1 MLNMIQQFKFTMTY
15 AFFVVMGGLQASF
28 DDIAW
33 PGQEPPHHSISHDIS
48 HDIYQC
54 EPRRVITSEALV
66 RLAEIDV
73 SLEIPRNRINDK
85 SKANTIQKIL
95 VCLQVIWMAGQC
107 LMRLHHNL
115 PLSLLEIHT
124 MVHVIYTLSIYI
136 CWFQV
141 GFDCRPEIPSPLT
154 DPNFIRNHLMYRN
167 QRSSLRT
174 THMIILHYSF

>member
-1 MLNMIQQFKFTMTY
+1 MLNMTQQFKFTMTY

-33 PGQEPPHHSISHDIS
+33 PGQEPPHHSISHK
-48 HDIYQC
+48 IYQC
-54 EPRRVITSEALV
+54 EPRRVITSEVLV
-66 RLAEIDV
+66 RLAEYGV
-73 SLEIPRNRINDK
+73 SLDIPRNRINDK

-95 VCLQVIWMAGQC
+95 VCVQVIWMAAQC
-107 LMRLHHNL
+107 LARRHYHL

-141 GFDCRPEIPSPLT
+141 GFDCRPEIPSTLT

>member
-1 MLNMIQQFKFTMTY
+1 MTY

-33 PGQEPPHHSISHDIS
+33 PGQEPPHHSISHK
-48 HDIYQC
+48 IYQC
-54 EPRRVITSEALV
+54 EPRRVITSEVLV
-66 RLAEIDV
+66 RLAEDGV
-73 SLEIPRNRINDK
+73 SLDIPRNRINDK

-95 VCLQVIWMAGQC
+95 VLFQVVWMATQC
-107 LMRLHHNL
+107 FVRLRYNL

-124 MVHVIYTLSIYI
+124 MVHAIYTLFIYI
-136 CWFQV
+136 CWLQV
-141 GFDCRPEIPSPLT
+141 ESGYCPEMPSTLT